1 MMKKELRPAA
11 WIYPQPAAVI
21 ATYDNEG
28 HADAMLAAWTGIYDT
43 DRIGMMLDHNHK
55 TVDNLKETGAFT
67 YSMATVET
75 MAESDYFGSVSGHDK
90 ENKIETAG
98 FHASKSAKVNAPVIE
113 EYPLTFECEV
123 EKVIPEGEDFYVVGK
138 IKGILADES
147 ILTHGRPDPDKLH
160 ALAFD
165 GVNRTYLEVKD
176 KAGMAWAEG
185 RKFIKR

>member
-1 MMKKELRPAA
+1 MSGVRISLGSPAQLETEKFRAFLLEKIEPRVECREPRDGIGFADEYKALR
-11 WIYPQPAAVI
+11 I
-21 ATYDNEG
+21 
-28 HADAMLAAWTGIYDT
+28 
-43 DRIGMMLDHNHK
+43 
-55 TVDNLKETGAFT
+55 
-67 YSMATVET
+67 
-75 MAESDYFGSVSGHDK
+75 AESDYFGSVSGHDK
-90 ENKIETAG
+90 GNKIETAG

-123 EKVIPEGEDFYVVGK
+123 EKMIPEGEDFYVVGK